1 MTQVNTVL
9 GTIDS
14 SELGSTLLHEHLAI
28 SSAGIPQVFPQ
39 FMDKDAAQE
48 AGIRELDAAYSE
60 GIRSYVDVTTMDLG
74 RDMGVITAIAE
85 QSKVHVIIAT
95 GIWLDIPRALITGVT
110 PDQLAAAFV
119 REIEV
124 GIENTNIKAGIIKV
138 ATSEQGVTPGN
149 ELVLRAAS
157 RAAIH
162 TGVPIS
168 THTSARA
175 KVGNDQIAIFED
187 EGVDLKKV
195 YIGHSDG
202 TDDLEYLR
210 GLGIKQCVI
219 GMDTYGSGLNWEE
232 RTAIVAAL
240 IEQGY
245 ETKTALSHDI
255 ALSFLRVPD
264 QERTVPSNPDGI
276 CLISRKVLPR
286 LRELGISNSSIE
298 AMMIDVAKNLFDGN

>member
-9 GTIDS
+9 GPIDS
-14 SELGSTLLHEHLAI
+14 SELGITLLHEHLAI

-39 FMDKDAAQE
+39 FMDKDAARE
-48 AGIRELDAAYSE
+48 AGVQALDAAYDE

-74 RDMGVITAIAE
+74 RDMGVIKAIAE
-85 QSKVHVIIAT
+85 QSKIHVIIAT

-110 PDQLAAAFV
+110 ADQLAAAFV

-124 GIENTNIKAGIIKV
+124 GIENTDIRAGIIKV
-138 ATSEQGVTPGN
+138 ATSDQGVTPGN

-157 RAAIH
+157 RAAIQ

-168 THTSARA
+168 THTAAAA

-210 GLGIKQCVI
+210 GLGDKDCVI
-219 GMDTYGSGLNWEE
+219 GMDTYGSGVGWEE

-245 ETKTALSHDI
+245 EAKTALSHDI
-255 ALSFLRVPD
+255 ALSFFRIPE
-264 QERTVPSNPDGI
+264 QERRASSNEDGI

-286 LRELGISNSSIE
+286 LRDLGISDSSIKT
-298 AMMIDVAKNLFDGN
+298 MMVDVARNLFDGK

>member
-14 SELGSTLLHEHLAI
+14 TELGAILLHEHLAI

-39 FMDKDAAQE
+39 FMDKNVARE
-48 AGIRELDAAYSE
+48 AGVQALDAAYAE

-74 RDMGVITAIAE
+74 RDMGVIKAIAE
-85 QSKVHVIIAT
+85 QSNVHVIIAT

-110 PDQLAAAFV
+110 VDQLATAFV

-124 GIENTNIKAGIIKV
+124 GIENTDIKAGVIKV
-138 ATSEQGVTPGN
+138 ATSEQGVTPAN

-168 THTSARA
+168 THTSASA

-187 EGVDLKKV
+187 EGVNLKKV

-210 GLGIKQCVI
+210 GLGDKQCII
-219 GMDTYGSGLNWEE
+219 GMDTYGSGINWEE

-245 ETKTALSHDI
+245 ETKLALSHDI
-255 ALSFLRVPD
+255 ALSSLRVPD
-264 QERTVPSNPDGI
+264 QESTAPSNPDGI

-286 LRELGISNSSIE
+286 LRELGISDRSIE
-298 AMMIDVAKNLFDGN
+298 TMMVAVGKNLFEGN